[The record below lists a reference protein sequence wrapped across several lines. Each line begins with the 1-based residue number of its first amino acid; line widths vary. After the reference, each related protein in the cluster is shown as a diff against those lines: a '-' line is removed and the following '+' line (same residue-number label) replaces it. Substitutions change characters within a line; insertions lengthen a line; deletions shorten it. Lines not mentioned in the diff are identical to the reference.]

1 MRKILIADDEYME
14 LEHLKAIV
22 QRTWGNDVSVTCV
35 ENGGQAVDV
44 ALLWN
49 PDVILMDIEMPVLSG
64 LEAAKQ
70 ILVQKPAVKIIF
82 ITAYSL
88 FSYAQQ
94 AVKLGASDYVLKPV
108 DEESLV
114 HTILTAYGQI
124 DAQAQLEAVGSLE
137 GGDKAEQ
144 IVEKV
149 KAYVL
154 KNYMRSDLSL
164 DAIAS
169 LLGIN
174 PSYLS
179 GLFKKSTGVGFSSFV
194 SDLRISKAKQLLA
207 DPLRSASEIA
217 EMTGYDSSS
226 YFTKAFKK
234 STGMTPTE
242 YRSKGRP

>member
-22 QRTWGNDVSVTCV
+22 QRTWKDDVSVTCV
-35 ENGGQAVDV
+35 ENGKRALDV

-70 ILVQKPAVKIIF
+70 IIAQKPAAKIIF

-108 DEESLV
+108 EEEALV
-114 HTILTAYGQI
+114 RSIDTAYGQI
-124 DAQAQLEAVGSLE
+124 DAQAQLQAVGKLE
-137 GGDKAEQ
+137 GTDKTSR

-149 KAYVL
+149 QEYVRR
-154 KNYMRSDLSL
+154 NYMRSDLSL
-164 DAIAS
+164 DGIAS
-169 LLGIN
+169 LLSIN
-174 PSYLS
+174 PSCLS
-179 GLFKKSTGVGFSSFV
+179 GIFKKSTGTGFSTFLSE
-194 SDLRISKAKQLLA
+194 LRISKAKQLLE

-217 EMTGYDSSS
+217 QMTGYDSSS

-242 YRSKGRP
+242 YRSKGRS